1 MLLNVGSPRADTS
14 GEENVVAG
22 AARSPSFSLSLSLP
36 LSVTET
42 IRPHLDIE

>member
-1 MLLNVGSPRADTS
+1 MLLNVGPPRADTS
-14 GEENVVAG
+14 GEENVVVG
-22 AARSPSFSLSLSLP
+22 AARSPSLSLS